1 MTRKTSFS
9 SRKGGTRQF
18 HRKPVGHLDDCT
30 IQEISFPGR
39 TGKEKRAEQEKPLDN
54 HRYSQFKFDS
64 GKLKS
69 LCKRETTKTSRTGCD
84 SPTIGDNKG
93 KQLKLSKYLEQIA
106 TEKTSRTGHTS
117 CQKSNIVTIDTKNC
131 SKFTFRR

>member
-9 SRKGGTRQF
+9 SHKGGTRQF
-18 HRKPVGHLDDCT
+18 HRKPAGHLNECT

-39 TGKEKRAEQEKPLDN
+39 TGKEKRAEQEKLSDN

-64 GKLKS
+64 ENLRAS
-69 LCKRETTKTSRTGCD
+69 IKRETEKTSRTGCD

-93 KQLKLSKYLEQIA
+93 KQLKPSKYLEQIA
-106 TEKTSRTGHTS
+106 TGKTSRTGRTS
-117 CQKSNIVTIDTKNC
+117 RQKIKILLQ
-131 SKFTFRR
+131 